1 MYLRSTYFLRVCSI
15 HVFATDDR
23 RERCE
28 GRAWRYLQ
36 GKRCLQDEF
45 LIRVFNQNLYVHYR
59 RTIARIKLIIAR
71 LGRSWPVSFN
81 PIQCRERGSQ
91 HSSFLYHR
99 YECTVFTKKVSQEP
113 RCVWALVPSFI
124 ELHQHHDWFWVVI
137 ILIVSSYQRLDRL
150 RTPRLGGSGSHPSR
164 GEVRMSTSPD
174 GVPMCQLISENLFC
188 RDRVTP
194 VVCDIW

>member
-1 MYLRSTYFLRVCSI
+1 MGVYLRSTYFLRVCSI

-71 LGRSWPVSFN
+71 LGRSWLVSF
-81 PIQCRERGSQ
+81 
-91 HSSFLYHR
+91 
-99 YECTVFTKKVSQEP
+99 
-113 RCVWALVPSFI
+113 
-124 ELHQHHDWFWVVI
+124 
-137 ILIVSSYQRLDRL
+137 
-150 RTPRLGGSGSHPSR
+150 
-164 GEVRMSTSPD
+164 
-174 GVPMCQLISENLFC
+174 
-188 RDRVTP
+188 
-194 VVCDIW
+194 